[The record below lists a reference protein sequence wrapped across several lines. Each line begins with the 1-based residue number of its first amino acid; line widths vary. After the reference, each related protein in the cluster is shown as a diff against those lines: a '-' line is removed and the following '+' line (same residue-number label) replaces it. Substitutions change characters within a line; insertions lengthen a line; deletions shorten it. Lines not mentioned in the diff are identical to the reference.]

1 MISPII
7 EFSVTMAENTANEK
21 IPVWA
26 FVVIAATFVISSAA
40 AGIIS
45 YKIKLKQLTENKDF
59 KDADENE

>member
-21 IPVWA
+21 IPVWT

-40 AGIIS
+40 AGLITYRI
-45 YKIKLKQLTENKDF
+45 KIKQFTEKENSENN
-59 KDADENE
+59 DADE